1 MAEINTAMA
10 KNTDIKTATRDWML
24 GYRSC
29 MTHAVTLT
37 MKQYRIIETDK
48 GQTVQML
55 TAEEARKN
63 FRHFM
68 SRLNRSM
75 YGNGPKCHYVIPV
88 LEGMATGKNLHYH
101 CVMGNFREEKSH
113 EEIVEAIRNA
123 WQKTSFGNEQIDL
136 QIMYGD
142 DWLNYITKE
151 VGLGNADS
159 VDYGNVYVPDSRQP

>member
-1 MAEINTAMA
+1 VAGINTAMT

-24 GYRSC
+24 GYRSW

-48 GQTVQML
+48 GQTVQGL
-55 TAEEARKN
+55 TADEARKN

-75 YGNGPKCHYVIPV
+75 YGNGPKRHYVIPV

-101 CVMGNFREEKSH
+101 CVMGCTAMTGSTTSRRKS
-113 EEIVEAIRNA
+113 A
-123 WQKTSFGNEQIDL
+123 WVSPTALTTGMCTFLI
-136 QIMYGD
+136 
-142 DWLNYITKE
+142 
-151 VGLGNADS
+151 ADNHKARPHQ
-159 VDYGNVYVPDSRQP
+159 VVRAALLT